1 VAEEEQEI
9 PTEEIRCIQI
19 IQRQVAVEDKTIG
32 LQDQLVLVDQGAAV
46 QDTKVAGA
54 VVQLVAA
61 AAHLLPA
68 LIQILMVQAL
78 AERQDRATAAAMATT
93 DG

>member
-1 VAEEEQEI
+1 VAVQQEI
-9 PTEEIRCIQI
+9 LTEEILCIQI
-19 IQRQVAVEDKTIG
+19 IQRQAVAEDKTIG
-32 LQDQLVLVDQGAAV
+32 PAQQLVLVDQVAVV
-46 QDTKVAGA
+46 QDTKVAVA

-61 AAHLLPA
+61 TAHLLPA

-78 AERQDRATAAAMATT
+78 AERQDRATAAAVATT